1 VDARIGLLQIVV
13 AASIFLFDCCAARHF
28 VLSVNNDDFDDLDEP
43 QKLYQAP
50 PTVKLRGMTNIPV
63 VDETGEDYMY
73 PSESF
78 VPVSLPGVVMRCL
91 KRLNRA
97 PANTRPSR

>member
-1 VDARIGLLQIVV
+1 LLPTGERLAQ
-13 AASIFLFDCCAARHF
+13 HF
-28 VLSVNNDDFDDLDEP
+28 VLSVKNDDFDDLDEAR
-43 QKLYQAP
+43 KLYQAP

-73 PSESF
+73 PSELF
-78 VPVSLPGVVMRCL
+78 VPVSLLGGCHEMPEES
-91 KRLNRA
+91 NRA